1 MHRKYN
7 YRRLRNF
14 LSYGMMD
21 MQPSFLSAHCVITAL
36 VQDVKVKQCFSKH
49 THQNHSHHFPVGTIS
64 PEFSKWATMDPNM
77 KKEYRGIDASV
88 GFVSAWESQN
98 KNVGKGEQEIRKITD
113 GKRID
118 FEIRFMK
125 PFAGV
130 ANAYMTTD
138 SMSRSETIVNWGFDS
153 KMNYPM
159 NLMLLFNMEK
169 TIGNDLSTGLANLK
183 NQLENKESLEW
194 KYNN

>member
-1 MHRKYN
+1 MLIVLIVLIVVAIPFVVALFVKKTYSVEREIMISKPKQVVFDY
-7 YRRLRNF
+7 LKF
-14 LSYGMMD
+14 LKN
-21 MQPSFLSAHCVITAL
+21 
-36 VQDVKVKQCFSKH
+36 QDK
-49 THQNHSHHFPVGTIS
+49 
-64 PEFSKWATMDPNM
+64 FSKWATMDPNM

-118 FEIRFMK
+118 FELRFIK
-125 PFAGV
+125 PFVGV

-153 KMNYPM
+153 KMTYPM
-159 NLMLLFNMEK
+159 KRKSFSA
-169 TIGNDLSTGLANLK
+169 I
-183 NQLENKESLEW
+183 
-194 KYNN
+194 

>member
-1 MHRKYN
+1 MLIIFIVLIVLAIPFVVALFVKKSYSVEREIMINRPKQVVFDY
-7 YRRLRNF
+7 LKF
-14 LSYGMMD
+14 LKN
-21 MQPSFLSAHCVITAL
+21 
-36 VQDVKVKQCFSKH
+36 QDK
-49 THQNHSHHFPVGTIS
+49 
-64 PEFSKWATMDPNM
+64 FSKWATLDPNM
-77 KKEYRGIDASV
+77 KKEYRGIDASI

-159 NLMLLFNMEK
+159 NLMLLFNIEK

-183 NQLENKESLEW
+183 KQLENKKSEEW
-194 KYNN
+194 LYNN